1 MKKPNPHSFRNRRK
15 FEIEEA
21 KYNDGT
27 YQAIRIFAKNTKVMV
42 IQQVGAMKKGYMD
55 LEYERDG
62 EPSVLSDHRVE
73 FFALNFDVRDRIY
86 FIRAELLRVK
96 ARRHLKLN
104 GHKTKKGVKYVRVP
118 IEELI
123 RWD

>member
-27 YQAIRIFAKNTKVMV
+27 YQAIRIFAKSTKVMV
-42 IQQVGAMKKGYMD
+42 IQQIGAMKKGYMEI
-55 LEYERDG
+55 EYERCG
-62 EPSVLSDHRVE
+62 EPSVLSDQRVE

-96 ARRHLKLN
+96 ARRHLKLE
-104 GHKTKKGVKYVRVP
+104 GGKTKKGIKYVRVP